1 MVRPAGS
8 GATTPRQGGVDAE
21 ALRRRLGGFHQGA
34 KAGRRDVE
42 AEMETG
48 RIEDVKTAR
57 TEEMT
62 GDTVEEARS

>member
-1 MVRPAGS
+1 TPQVVRAPAAPTAPRR
-8 GATTPRQGGVDAE
+8 GAVDAD

-34 KAGRRDVE
+34 VAGRRDVE
-42 AEMETG
+42 AEIAAES
-48 RIEDVKTAR
+48 TAR